1 MIGGEMRM
9 TTLKQYSMV
18 RVRQLLH
25 PPEHYDGWR
34 LNQRP
39 PRVGDMGTIV
49 DILQAQGLPNKFV
62 VECSDPEGVD
72 IWLADFSS
80 EELEALPDKG

>member
-1 MIGGEMRM
+1 M

-62 VECSDPEGVD
+62 VECSGPEGVD